1 MKTFQQ
7 FNESLK
13 DYSNQGKNVRVPGED
28 TASFGKLFKD
38 DLKQM
43 GKYTNPKTGKIEYGL
58 KGTGGMLP
66 DPRKGYQLKQFATGR
81 GGITRTLNPFLGK
94 GQGLLSGPTPLA
106 RQTPRLMKQ
115 GAKAV
120 GKALMKNKKFA
131 LGALAVGGA
140 VKGIQ
145 ALRGKNK

>member
-1 MKTFQQ
+1 MKTFRQ
-7 FNESLK
+7 FNEGLK

-43 GKYTNPKTGKIEYGL
+43 GKFKNPKTGKLEGSIF
-58 KGTGGMLP
+58 P
-66 DPRKGYQLKQFATGR
+66 DPRKGYQLRQFATGR

-94 GQGLLSGPTPLA
+94 GQGLRSGPTPLS
-106 RQTPRLMKQ
+106 RQSGRLLRQ

-120 GKALMKNKKFA
+120 GKTLMKNKKFA

>member
-43 GKYTNPKTGKIEYGL
+43 GKFKNPKTGKLEGSIF
-58 KGTGGMLP
+58 P
-66 DPRKGYQLKQFATGR
+66 DPRKGYQLRQFATGR

-94 GQGLLSGPTPLA
+94 GQGLRSGPTPLS
-106 RQTPRLMKQ
+106 RQSGRLLRQ

-120 GKALMKNKKFA
+120 GKTLMKNQKFA

>member
-43 GKYTNPKTGKIEYGL
+43 GKFKNPKTGKLEGSL
-58 KGTGGMLP
+58 LP
-66 DPRKGYQLKQFATGR
+66 DPRKGYQLRQFATGR
-81 GGITRTLNPFLGK
+81 GGITRTVNPFLGK
-94 GQGLLSGPTPLA
+94 GQGLRSGPTPLA
-106 RQTPRLMKQ
+106 RQTPRLIKQ

-120 GKALMKNKKFA
+120 GKTLMKNKKFA

>member
-1 MKTFQQ
+1 MKTYNQ
-7 FNESLK
+7 FSEGLK

-28 TASFGKLFKD
+28 KASFGKLFKD

-43 GKYTNPKTGKIEYGL
+43 GKFKNPKTGKLE
-58 KGTGGMLP
+58 GGIFP
-66 DPRKGYQLKQFATGR
+66 NPKKGYQLKQFATGQ
-81 GGITRTLNPFLGK
+81 GGLTRTLNPFLGK
-94 GQGLLSGPTPLA
+94 GQGLRSGPTPLA

-115 GAKAV
+115 GVKAV
-120 GKALMKNKKFA
+120 GKTLMKNKKFA
-131 LGALAVGGA
+131 LGALVVGGA

>member
-28 TASFGKLFKD
+28 TASFSKLFKD

-43 GKYTNPKTGKIEYGL
+43 GKYTNPKTNKIEYGL

-66 DPRKGYQLKQFATGR
+66 DPRKGYQLRQFATGR

-94 GQGLLSGPTPLA
+94 GQGLRSGPTPLS
-106 RQTPRLMKQ
+106 RQSGRLLRQ

-120 GKALMKNKKFA
+120 GKTLMKNKKFA

>member
-1 MKTFQQ
+1 MKTYKEFS
-7 FNESLK
+7 ESLK
-13 DYSNQGKNVRVPGED
+13 DYTDQGKNKRVPGED

-43 GKYTNPKTGKIEYGL
+43 GKFENPKTKKLEYGL

-66 DPRKGYQLKQFATGR
+66 DPRKGYQLRQFATGR

-94 GQGLLSGPTPLA
+94 GQGLRSGPTPLS
-106 RQTPRLMKQ
+106 RQSGRLLKQ
-115 GAKAV
+115 GIKKV
-120 GKALMKNKKFA
+120 GKTILKNPKFA
-131 LGALAVGGA
+131 LGALAVTGA

-145 ALRGKNK
+145 ALRGKGN

>member
-7 FNESLK
+7 FNEGLK

-43 GKYTNPKTGKIEYGL
+43 GKFKNPKTGKLEGGL
-58 KGTGGMLP
+58 LP
-66 DPRKGYQLKQFATGR
+66 DPRKGYQVKQFVAGR
-81 GGITRTLNPFLGK
+81 GGITRTVNPFLGK
-94 GQGLLSGPTPLA
+94 GQGLRSGPTPLA
-106 RQTPRLMKQ
+106 RQTPRLIKQ

-120 GKALMKNKKFA
+120 GKTLMKNKKFA
-131 LGALAVGGA
+131 VGALAVGGA